1 MPKTRDRNHAAKG
14 QKLLDGKVG
23 HLCGRKED
31 RSYVCDGL
39 EEKLPTNFRTAKTA
53 TNPKVRDGIKRH

>member
-1 MPKTRDRNHAAKG
+1 MKSKQSCACYR
-14 QKLLDGKVG
+14 KVG